1 MTRKLSDKQARKIML
16 AAKLR
21 PIEPYKSSG
30 VPWKCRCLIC
40 GSLCNP
46 TFGNIRQGRG
56 GCEECGIKKRGNA
69 KRLSEQITMKLMLKK
84 GLKPLEPYKKAKSR
98 WKCRCLLC
106 KRIVYP
112 TYWNVRNSKSNK
124 KGCAICIGVEVDPK
138 EVKEKMLVA
147 GLRTYGP
154 YPGKDISWKCKC
166 LTCGKI
172 VYPNWNNIRNGAGG
186 CGSCRYVKSG
196 KSNRS
201 LEKDVI
207 KFMVKA
213 ELLPLE
219 PYLNKDLPWKCRCL
233 KCKKIVYPTAGN
245 IKRGQGGCSYCR
257 ETGLNYKD
265 PAYIYLIFHKQFES
279 IKIGVS
285 NNDSRPNR
293 LKSHQKEGWVV
304 YKTKNYNT
312 GFTAEKV
319 ETGILR
325 WLRKDLMLG
334 RHLTL
339 DLMPQGGHSETVDAS
354 EIDLATIWVKVEQL
368 SKKALKN

>member
-1 MTRKLSDKQARKIML
+1 MAKKLTHLQAEKIML
-16 AAKLR
+16 KAKLK
-21 PIEPYKSSG
+21 PLELYKSSG
-30 VPWKCRCLIC
+30 EPWKCRCLIC
-40 GSLCNP
+40 KSLCNP
-46 TFGNIRQGRG
+46 TFGNIKQGRG
-56 GCEECGIKKRGNA
+56 GCVECAIKKRGNT
-69 KRLSEQITMKLMLKK
+69 KRLSNQITINLMLKK
-84 GLKPLEPYKKAKSR
+84 GLKPLEPYKGAKFR
-98 WKCRCLLC
+98 WKCRCSLC
-106 KRIVYP
+106 KKIVYP
-112 TYWNVRNSKSNK
+112 TYWNVRNSASKK
-124 KGCAICIGVEVDPK
+124 KGCAICIGVKVDPK
-138 EVKEKMLVA
+138 EVKEKMLLA

-154 YPGKDISWKCKC
+154 YPGKDLGWKSKC
-166 LTCGKI
+166 LTCGK
-172 VYPNWNNIRNGAGG
+172 VVSPTWNNIRNGSGG

-207 KFMVKA
+207 KFMVEA

-219 PYLNKDLPWKCRCL
+219 SYVNKDMPWKCRCM
-233 KCKKIVYPTAGN
+233 KCKQTVYPTAGN
-245 IKRGQGGCSYCR
+245 VKRGQGGCSYCR

-265 PAYIYLIFHKQFES
+265 PSYIYLIYHQEFES

-293 LKSHQKEGWVV
+293 LKSHQKMGWSV
-304 YKTKNYNT
+304 YKTKNYKT

-354 EIDLATIWVKVEQL
+354 EIDLPSIWAKVEQL

>member
-1 MTRKLSDKQARKIML
+1 MAKRFTHKQAEQLML
-16 AAKLR
+16 KAKLK
-21 PIEPYKSSG
+21 PLEPYKTSMIS
-30 VPWKCRCLIC
+30 WKCRCLVC
-40 GSLCNP
+40 KSLCNP
-46 TFGNIRQGRG
+46 TLGNIQQGRG
-56 GCEECGIKKRGNA
+56 GCVKCGIQKRSAGR
-69 KRLSEQITMKLMLKK
+69 RLDEQKTVRTMLRK
-84 GLKPLEPYKKAKSR
+84 GLKPLEPYRKASTK
-98 WKCRCLLC
+98 WKCKCLLC
-106 KRIVYP
+106 KRIVYL
-112 TYWNVRNSKSNK
+112 TYWNVRNSTSGK

-147 GLRTYGP
+147 GVRTYGP
-154 YPGKDISWKCKC
+154 YPGKDIGWKSKC

-172 VYPNWNNIRNGAGG
+172 IYPSWNNIRNGSGG

-201 LEKDVI
+201 PEKDVI

-219 PYLNKDLPWKCRCL
+219 PYLNKEIPWKCRCL
-233 KCKKIVYPTAGN
+233 KCKQIVYPSAGN
-245 IKRGQGGCSYCR
+245 VKRGQGGCSYCR

-265 PAYIYLIFHKQFES
+265 PAYIYLILHKKFES

-293 LKSHQKEGWVV
+293 LKSHQKEGWSV
-304 YKTKNYNT
+304 YKTKNYKN

-319 ETGILR
+319 ETGVLR

-339 DLMPQGGHSETVDAS
+339 DSMPQGGHSETVDAS
-354 EIDLATIWVKVEQL
+354 EIDLPTIWAKVEEL
-368 SKKALKN
+368 SKKGIKK

>member
-1 MTRKLSDKQARKIML
+1 M
-16 AAKLR
+16 
-21 PIEPYKSSG
+21 
-30 VPWKCRCLIC
+30 
-40 GSLCNP
+40 
-46 TFGNIRQGRG
+46 
-56 GCEECGIKKRGNA
+56 
-69 KRLSEQITMKLMLKK
+69 
-84 GLKPLEPYKKAKSR
+84 
-98 WKCRCLLC
+98 
-106 KRIVYP
+106 
-112 TYWNVRNSKSNK
+112 
-124 KGCAICIGVEVDPK
+124 
-138 EVKEKMLVA
+138 
-147 GLRTYGP
+147 
-154 YPGKDISWKCKC
+154 
-166 LTCGKI
+166 
-172 VYPNWNNIRNGAGG
+172 
-186 CGSCRYVKSG
+186 KSG

-219 PYLNKDLPWKCRCL
+219 PYLNKEIPWKCRCL
-233 KCKKIVYPTAGN
+233 KCKQIVYPSAGN
-245 IKRGQGGCSYCR
+245 VKRGQGGCSYCR

-293 LKSHQKEGWVV
+293 LKSYQKEGWVV